1 MKHIALTLCLAGAV
15 VGLSACMST
24 SYDSGAS
31 YASGRTA
38 GNVDYGSREIDE
50 PAYSSDASTESSF
63 KSQMSK

>member
-15 VGLSACMST
+15 VGLSACVAT

-38 GNVDYGSREIDE
+38 GNVDYGSREVAVE
-50 PAYSSDASTESSF
+50 TAPAERTF
-63 KSQMSK
+63 KSQVSK